1 MRQIITVRPIS
12 NGVELNEFQAE
23 IQMLTLGCNLT
34 RCISYSTFRQKVLQC
49 HQTGIGMH
57 LKCFLSHNHV
67 VTAEEGVAT
76 LYRHIQEGDDTNAE
90 FSIEGDDESSC
101 ENAKKRRGPKK
112 ALCV

>member
-1 MRQIITVRPIS
+1 MRQIIIERNIS

-49 HQTGIGMH
+49 HQTGTGMH

-67 VTAEEGVAT
+67 VTAEDGVAT

-90 FSIEGDDESSC
+90 CIEGDDESSC